1 MTPEN
6 RRMQKPH
13 LVWVYPEPAQERLD
27 AATWLVTT
35 QELRNSGWDVT
46 LVSRSRTDNGQ
57 QTFRDTDIYFI
68 GQPDVY
74 LFSTVLFHIK
84 VIIFLLKAWS
94 SIDIIMFHQMSA
106 PWIFPLKL
114 LRLLSG
120 KRKPLLLMD
129 TRTVPMD
136 MSTLK
141 WWLRGSFELLMNRI
155 ANIWVDGQTA
165 ITEPMAKA
173 VKIPPE
179 KLFGV
184 WPSGVQ
190 VKRFAMAQEKR
201 EWPQPDEAIKIIYI
215 GSMHNRR
222 NLMALC
228 HAVEKANN
236 AGLKFEMVLVG
247 DGWERPDLENYAA
260 QTAGRIQVLPPVP
273 HTEIPQLLGQA
284 HIGAL
289 PFPDEEQF
297 RVSSP
302 IKLFEY
308 MAAGLPILATHIECH
323 TSVLGN
329 EEFVFWAYGSLME
342 DLCMALEAIWHARVE
357 LGMLG
362 AESARSADQWS
373 WSTSAQKLNA
383 ALTALLVKNGIGVLP
398 AVLATRQTDLVSKEA

>member
-173 VKIPPE
+173 VKIPQ
-179 KLFGV
+179 KNCLGCGLRGSSKTICNG
-184 WPSGVQ
+184 SG
-190 VKRFAMAQEKR
+190 K
-201 EWPQPDEAIKIIYI
+201 
-215 GSMHNRR
+215 
-222 NLMALC
+222 
-228 HAVEKANN
+228 
-236 AGLKFEMVLVG
+236 
-247 DGWERPDLENYAA
+247 
-260 QTAGRIQVLPPVP
+260 T
-273 HTEIPQLLGQA
+273 
-284 HIGAL
+284 
-289 PFPDEEQF
+289 
-297 RVSSP
+297 
-302 IKLFEY
+302 
-308 MAAGLPILATHIECH
+308 
-323 TSVLGN
+323 
-329 EEFVFWAYGSLME
+329 
-342 DLCMALEAIWHARVE
+342 
-357 LGMLG
+357 
-362 AESARSADQWS
+362 
-373 WSTSAQKLNA
+373 
-383 ALTALLVKNGIGVLP
+383 
-398 AVLATRQTDLVSKEA
+398 